1 MRFNVVVVAKGSLM
15 AQHSLSD
22 IFRLSYLR
30 YIAEGRKHLAHMAM
44 LDTHLRVLSCLVTDR
59 RTWTISAL
67 ADATGLSRL
76 TVRRYLRDAEEKG
89 TVEKCSKGGYRITDR
104 GMDLFRV
111 SFDEFFDRVKV
122 PLIKF
127 HRVLAREHPELFGGK
142 T

>member
-1 MRFNVVVVAKGSLM
+1 M

-22 IFRLSYLR
+22 IFRLNYLR
-30 YIAEGRKHLAHMAM
+30 YIAEGRKQLAQMAM

-76 TVRRYLRDAEEKG
+76 TVRQYLRNAVGKD

-127 HRVLAREHPELFGGK
+127 HRVLAREHPELLGGK

>member
-1 MRFNVVVVAKGSLM
+1 M

-22 IFRLSYLR
+22 IFRLTYVQ
-30 YIAEGRKHLAHMAM
+30 YIAEGRKHLAHMGM

-76 TVRRYLRDAEEKG
+76 TVRKYLRNAAEKG
-89 TVEKCSKGGYRITDR
+89 TTEKCSQGGYRITDR

-111 SFDEFFDRVKV
+111 YFDEFFDRVKV

-127 HRVLAREHPELFGGK
+127 HRVLAREHPELLGDK